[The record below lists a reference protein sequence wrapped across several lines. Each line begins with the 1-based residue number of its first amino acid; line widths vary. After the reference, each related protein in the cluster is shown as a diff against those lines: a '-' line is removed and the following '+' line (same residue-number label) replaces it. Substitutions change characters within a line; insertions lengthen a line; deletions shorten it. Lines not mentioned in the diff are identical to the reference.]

1 MKNDGYP
8 IHGNLNKAISYA
20 NIQQIFLSKK
30 AGGKMEQ
37 SLDMNNNEIF
47 NVKYTISSDQ
57 ATNKKYVDD
66 NFLNKLGGVMF
77 GPISMNR
84 NE

>member
-1 MKNDGYP
+1 M
-8 IHGNLNKAISYA
+8 LNTRYLRI
-20 NIQQIFLSKK
+20 
-30 AGGKMEQ
+30 
-37 SLDMNNNEIF
+37 
-47 NVKYTISSDQ
+47 DQ